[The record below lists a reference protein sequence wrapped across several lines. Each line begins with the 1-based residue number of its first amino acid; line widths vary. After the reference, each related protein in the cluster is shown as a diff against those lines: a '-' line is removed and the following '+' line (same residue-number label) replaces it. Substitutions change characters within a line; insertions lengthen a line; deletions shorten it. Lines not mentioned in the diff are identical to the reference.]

1 MKKGILVLQM
11 MAFFVLTMASP
22 TSFAAKISMN
32 LTATSNYIWRGV
44 SQTNDEAAL
53 QGGVDYTINKNFYAG
68 AWTSNVKNGNT
79 GDYELDLYGG
89 YTNKFGQ
96 FDFDAG
102 IITYQYPG
110 NSGLS
115 DFTEIYAG
123 TAYKNYSAKVSVD
136 LSDTNIYLEGAAD
149 FELPDKFLLTAHLG
163 IYSFDQAG
171 QTDYNDYSVTISK
184 GEISFMVSD
193 TDLSNDNVKVNIS
206 WNKEF

>member
-53 QGGVDYTINKNFYAG
+53 QGGVDYTINKHFYAG